1 MLTDAVT
8 LEDCNVQP
16 GSVSLDAPPQR
27 EKKFLT
33 AILEE
38 ILSAEESLR
47 KKDGELATLLK
58 DDSIRLGA
66 ILDVRRDQSELNA
79 YLKGLKFSHTLLS
92 RLLNE

>member
-8 LEDCNVQP
+8 MEDCNVQP
-16 GSVSLDAPPQR
+16 GSASLDAQPQLQ
-27 EKKFLT
+27 EIFLT

-38 ILSAEESLR
+38 ILSTEESLQ
-47 KKDGELATLLK
+47 KKDGELAAFLK
-58 DDSIRLGA
+58 DDSIRLGT
-66 ILDVRRDQSELNA
+66 ILETRRHQSELNA